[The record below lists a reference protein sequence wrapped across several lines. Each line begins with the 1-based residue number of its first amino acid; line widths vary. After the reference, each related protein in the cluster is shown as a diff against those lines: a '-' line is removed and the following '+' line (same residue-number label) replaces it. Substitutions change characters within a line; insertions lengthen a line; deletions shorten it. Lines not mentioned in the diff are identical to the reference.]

1 MHIYYHKLNIMIE
14 NVIRLNF
21 PDYSTLI
28 CAVDNCCIVLMMTH
42 SRVLRSV
49 QNGEGRGGG
58 EGARLK
64 ARVQYSDMVIWLG
77 LLLVFKLYKIQYLIA
92 IHGKHKCI
100 FIDNNYGSI
109 TFCW

>member
-1 MHIYYHKLNIMIE
+1 MRLCITIAMLEIRNRKTLQSKVNICKSDVKIG
-14 NVIRLNF
+14 
-21 PDYSTLI
+21 DYADSL
-28 CAVDNCCIVLMMTH
+28 

-92 IHGKHKCI
+92 IHGKHKYI
-100 FIDNNYGSI
+100 FIDNNY
-109 TFCW
+109 